1 MSALGAA
8 LTLLS
13 LGVSFDL
20 DAHGV
25 YGAGSRSAF
34 GAVAAITVGQ
44 PLWENSN
51 GAGAVEFGFLAGY
64 QAEPYAL
71 QAAYLSQAQLSGAT
85 HRIEGLFL
93 IGHGAR
99 LLSSRRLLFGVHLF
113 GGWTHAVVHGRV
125 VNSELGID
133 RTFDADAGR
142 LTTGL
147 DFVLG
152 VRLTERISLTARV
165 LLPFPYASEVIS
177 WVIPGIGLS
186 VRL

>member
-1 MSALGAA
+1 MSALAA
-8 LTLLS
+8 SLCLLT

-25 YGAGSRSAF
+25 YGYGSRSAF
-34 GAVAAITVGQ
+34 GAVASITVGQ
-44 PLWENSN
+44 SLWENTD
-51 GAGAVEFGFLAGY
+51 GAGALEFGFLAGY

-71 QAAYLSQAQLSGAT
+71 EAAWLPQAQLTGAT
-85 HRIEGLFL
+85 HRIEALFL
-93 IGHGAR
+93 VGHGTR
-99 LLSSRRLLFGVHLF
+99 LLNSRRLLIGVHLF

-125 VNSELGID
+125 VNASLGID

-147 DFVLG
+147 DLVLG
-152 VRLTERISLTARV
+152 AWLTERISLTARV